1 VVLAWCLIVW
11 VILGKLVGVIV
22 SSLLLASMLPVDNDV
37 HRDDRHF
44 HFPELAVPDP
54 QSTIKTMIINGRKI
68 WMDVQA
74 VEPGKSS

>member
-1 VVLAWCLIVW
+1 
-11 VILGKLVGVIV
+11 
-22 SSLLLASMLPVDNDV
+22 MLPVDNDV